1 MLQRLLDF
9 FIYFFEDDRP
19 VFMQHFYL
27 LSYFGWTV
35 DASVS
40 YFRRIMFALQG
51 VIGCLWPTKLLFEA
65 CTGRLTWHA
74 KTNAF
79 HTIYHAYSSGEEPIK
94 SI

>member
-1 MLQRLLDF
+1 
-9 FIYFFEDDRP
+9 
-19 VFMQHFYL
+19 MQHFYFL
-27 LSYFGWTV
+27 LYFGWSI

-65 CTGRLTWHA
+65 CTARLTWHA
-74 KTNAF
+74 RPSTF
-79 HTIYHAYSSGEEPIK
+79 HQIYLAYPSGEEPIK